1 MNIQRS
7 VILALT
13 AALIFLGIEALSGS
27 ELYCQYPERLAF
39 VQFQMLAGALMVV
52 QGFDT
57 FRFLGEKYSPE
68 VRELSVRNARLISGA
83 IYVVTVILLLPV
95 VQHMDLVHVRLS
107 EIVDVLNPLAI
118 VLPIMLMAAV
128 LISQF
133 NAAVADTG
141 GGGGLLHESSN
152 DRVSPQIGN
161 FGVVTVAII
170 FGVDARTVRDHSSG
184 LSGFRKVL
192 PFPNDPCHHLQLQ
205 GLSAPS
211 TIDDFQ

>member
-1 MNIQRS
+1 MVFFRGLRGLERFESFALNIQRS

-13 AALIFLGIEALSGS
+13 VALIFLGIEALSGS

-83 IYVVTVILLLPV
+83 IYIVTVILLLPV

-107 EIVDVLNPLAI
+107 EIVDVLNPVAI

-152 DRVSPQIGN
+152 DRVSPPN
-161 FGVVTVAII
+161 WKFWRR
-170 FGVDARTVRDHSSG
+170 DCRDHIWCGRSNCSG
-184 LSGFRKVL
+184 S
-192 PFPNDPCHHLQLQ
+192 
-205 GLSAPS
+205 
-211 TIDDFQ
+211 